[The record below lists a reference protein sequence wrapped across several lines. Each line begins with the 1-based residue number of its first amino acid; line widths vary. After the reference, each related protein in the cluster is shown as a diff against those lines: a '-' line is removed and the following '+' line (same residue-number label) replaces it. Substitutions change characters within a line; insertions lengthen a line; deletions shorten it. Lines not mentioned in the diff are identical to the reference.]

1 MITQL
6 QLAEVLDHVMRHG
19 SQDDEPLRASL
30 RARFPGVHLSLCDD
44 DDMPPRLPCA
54 AENAR
59 CRLYYVHSGGHCLS
73 LTRDAASATGLAV
86 ARIPHDEA

>member
-1 MITQL
+1 MITQS

-54 AENAR
+54 AENAL